1 MSPRPEDSLQGCTC
15 IHTHTYTRTHTQ
27 PQHWYLTHLA
37 LSPPCLCLLAHLAHL
52 AAGAAWAGV
61 QASPQP
67 CKPSWPCSRP
77 AVCPAHGDSGP
88 AASYPQ
94 GTRVS
99 ATRSPAHLSSFTA
112 LLCLRGRKK
121 GQRRVQPG
129 QRSPV
134 SSPKLCVVAP
144 ESLLVMARVNLSMH
158 PPVPPPHPLA
168 LGCLGAGWWDGP
180 SADFTPPSSSL
191 NTGAPRLAELL
202 VNG

>member
-1 MSPRPEDSLQGCTC
+1 M
-15 IHTHTYTRTHTQ
+15 HTHTHIHAHTHTT
-27 PQHWYLTHLA
+27 PTLVPHPPRPLSSLPLPPCSPCSPGSRRCLGGGPG
-37 LSPPCLCLLAHLAHL
+37 LSPAL
-52 AAGAAWAGV
+52 
-61 QASPQP
+61 QAL
-67 CKPSWPCSRP
+67 WPCSRP

-129 QRSPV
+129 QRSSV

-144 ESLLVMARVNLSMH
+144 GSLLVMARVNLSMH